1 MCPGLPEIRIVT
13 GRSVNGD
20 TGRGFCTAGILALPI
35 PLAGSIM
42 IPGNFGKQCLKRVLK
57 NYSIVRTTG
66 SGFPDIFSMVC
77 SVETDFEME

>member
-1 MCPGLPEIRIVT
+1 
-13 GRSVNGD
+13 
-20 TGRGFCTAGILALPI
+20 
-35 PLAGSIM
+35 M